1 MKSGLLN
8 TNCDGSFPDSALMQ
22 SPMIFCRV
30 TQTYDAGA
38 CMYFY
43 FGFKYAGLGDPV
55 HVYEEIEVSNRVSVI
70 AIPLH
75 TVL

>member
-1 MKSGLLN
+1 MLPAI
-8 TNCDGSFPDSALMQ
+8 T
-22 SPMIFCRV
+22 FCRV

-55 HVYEEIEVSNRVSVI
+55 HVYEQIEVRKSLLV
-70 AIPLH
+70 AP
-75 TVL
+75 